1 LSNDISGSANAYYS
15 KKNVYKAVVTS
26 GGKDYDYTETS
37 SGSLAPF
44 FGGLQKLDKYVDGLV
59 IAFGMY
65 ARDNNLMEQDDQ
77 IKTASIAR
85 FHRTVNHK
93 AATNYIGLS
102 AAKRLGATLSIGA
115 GLNYMMV
122 DELTQDFQ
130 QVISGAYYPGTEST
144 TKVAAARL
152 LAQNTRELLAARA
165 IEPTLGIQAAL
176 GTKFSAGF
184 MFRMPIKL
192 SQTWEYSMDRTLL
205 YSALDD
211 DNEPVSGEWAT
222 TDASAS
228 DGFTKSD
235 LENTELPLGTL
246 PWEVRTGVA
255 LFATPSLMWTFDMT
269 YVAAV
274 EDAEIDTFYNKEA
287 VSNIHTGVEY
297 YLSPSFPMRVG
308 FFTNNDARPVIDKS
322 EGGQRD
328 HIDYYGVPFF
338 LGWVQ
343 SNSQISAGAIYQW
356 GTGEAQKV
364 ASSVEVQDIQGSMT
378 TYAFSATHSF

>member
-1 LSNDISGSANAYYS
+1 
-15 KKNVYKAVVTS
+15 
-26 GGKDYDYTETS
+26 
-37 SGSLAPF
+37 
-44 FGGLQKLDKYVDGLV
+44 
-59 IAFGMY
+59 
-65 ARDNNLMEQDDQ
+65 
-77 IKTASIAR
+77 
-85 FHRTVNHK
+85 VNHK

-102 AAKRLGATLSIGA
+102 AAKRLGATLSVGA

-130 QVISGAYYPGTEST
+130 QVINGAYYPGTEST
-144 TKVAAARL
+144 TKLGVLRL
-152 LAQNTRELLAARA
+152 LAQNTREFLSARA

-176 GTKFSAGF
+176 GTKFSWGL
-184 MFRMPIKL
+184 MYRVPINL
-192 SQTWEYSMDRTLL
+192 SQTWEYAKDKTLL
-205 YSALDD
+205 YSALDED
-211 DNEPVSGEWAT
+211 DEPVSGEWAT
-222 TDASAS
+222 ATTTDE
-228 DGFTKSD
+228 DGYSYSD
-235 LENTELPLGTL
+235 LENEELPLGTL

-274 EDAEIDTFYNKEA
+274 EDAEVDTFYNKEA
-287 VSNIHTGVEY
+287 VANIHTGVEY

-322 EGGQRD
+322 VASQRD

-356 GTGEAQKV
+356 GTGEAQKTG
-364 ASSVEVQDIQGSMT
+364 SVKVQEIQGSMT